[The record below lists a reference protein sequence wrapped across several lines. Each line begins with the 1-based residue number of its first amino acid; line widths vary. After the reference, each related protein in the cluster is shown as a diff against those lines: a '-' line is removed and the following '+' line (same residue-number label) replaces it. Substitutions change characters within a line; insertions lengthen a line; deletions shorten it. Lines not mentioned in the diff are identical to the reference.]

1 MNGSY
6 LLDTNVLIAILAAD
20 APVRAKLLPR
30 DELYVPVI
38 AIAELYNGAMHSLK
52 TAENVQQVD
61 ELVVG
66 SVILGCDLGTAREYG
81 ALKSAL
87 RAGGTPIPDN
97 DLWIA
102 AIAKQHD
109 LTVLSRD
116 RHFEEV
122 PGLRVERW

>member
-38 AIAELYNGAMHSLK
+38 AIAELYYGAMHSLK

-61 ELVVG
+61 ELVEG
-66 SVILGCDLGTAREYG
+66 SVILGCDLGTVREYG

-97 DLWIA
+97 DLLDRE
-102 AIAKQHD
+102 IAKQRD
-109 LTVLSRD
+109 LTDLSRD
-116 RHFEEV
+116 RHFEAV